1 MTKPPTQPPTQAL
14 AAELCFTALPDV
26 DPIDVMQAV
35 LQVRP
40 GSQLVRPDG
49 PSGPF
54 VVVFPEPTAAS
65 VAVSPPAVVDVAT
78 EPVRDLTQTWG
89 WSGGREA
96 AAMALARTTH
106 TVSLTETS
114 SRTQSPA
121 ERVQAFRD
129 VFSAVVAAAPPLVT
143 WWPGSE
149 QALEPATALARR
161 LGGLVNVRMF
171 NDADRPGYVVMD
183 TLGMASLGLLDVQC
197 RFRDLEFDRV
207 AGLLYDVAT
216 GLVDGATIND
226 GHALDGVEP
235 GRKWRAYTVGSTV
248 GPDRPV
254 LALRP

>member
-1 MTKPPTQPPTQAL
+1 MTRPPIQPPTRAL
-14 AAELCFTALPDV
+14 AAELCFTAPPEV

-35 LQVRP
+35 LEARP
-40 GSQLVRPDG
+40 GAQLVRPEG

-54 VVVFPEPTAAS
+54 VVVVPEPAAVS
-65 VAVSPPAVVDVAT
+65 VAVSPPAVVDVTT

-96 AAMALARTTH
+96 AAVTLAHTTH
-106 TVSLTETS
+106 TVTLTETS
-114 SRTQSPA
+114 DRTQGAA
-121 ERVQAFRD
+121 ERVRAFHD
-129 VFSAVVAAAPPLVT
+129 VFSAVVTAAPPAAT

-149 QALEPATALARR
+149 QALEPGTALARR

-171 NDADRPGYVVMD
+171 NDAERSGYVVMD
-183 TLGMASLGLLDVQC
+183 TLGMASFGLLDVQC
-197 RFRDLEFDRV
+197 RFRDLEYDRV
-207 AGLLYDVAT
+207 AGLLYDVASY
-216 GLVDGATIND
+216 LVDGATITD

-235 GRKWRAYTVGSTV
+235 GRKWRAYTVGSMV